1 MCTTCSSPGDSRPHP
16 SGSKGH
22 NELPNDAPFSEG
34 ATHDITGVSSNG
46 CPGSPGGDPST
57 PAQDPVALPWVTDA
71 LRHADP
77 TSRAYR
83 AGYLTF
89 RALGFLVW
97 GALWLAAGYTAAR
110 GVHALLE
117 YLAGVYP

>member
-1 MCTTCSSPGDSRPHP
+1 MCLTCSSPGDSRPP
-16 SGSKGH
+16 PFVSNG
-22 NELPNDAPFSEG
+22 NDQLPNDAPFPG
-34 ATHDITGVSSNG
+34 NPTRAILGVSSNE
-46 CPGSPGGDPST
+46 CPGSPGGDFREQT
-57 PAQDPVALPWVTDA
+57 PGPVAIAA

-89 RALGFLVW
+89 RALGFLAW

-110 GVHALLE
+110 GVHALLG